1 LVGRRIDIKL
11 NARVSLRRIV
21 VALSFSPVGSRNK
34 ASLAIDALLDGEAA
48 SLTRK
53 VIELAKAG
61 DMQARKLCM
70 DRIVL
75 PPARPS
81 SEFLAAEDR
90 RTGRRR
96 NRGCRSN
103 GRCGGRTYPDGSGRV
118 AKLLDV

>member
-1 LVGRRIDIKL
+1 M
-11 NARVSLRRIV
+11 RRIV

-53 VIELAKAG
+53 AIELSKAG

-70 DRIVL
+70 DRIVP

-96 NRGCRSN
+96 NRAMAAVLTAAAEGALTPMEA
-103 GRCGGRTYPDGSGRV
+103 GEV